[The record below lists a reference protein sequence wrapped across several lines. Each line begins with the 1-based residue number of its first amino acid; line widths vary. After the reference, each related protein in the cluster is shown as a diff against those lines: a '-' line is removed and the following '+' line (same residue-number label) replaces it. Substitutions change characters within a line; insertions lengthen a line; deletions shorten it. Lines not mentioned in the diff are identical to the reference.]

1 MEAIECGWY
10 GKTPYNGRMAKVERL
25 DVRLTPEDDELIRRA
40 ADAEGVSV
48 SAFVVSRSRAAAEE
62 VLADRVHFFLEPE
75 EWDELQRRL
84 SEPPRPK
91 PGLAKLLAEP
101 DIFE

>member
-1 MEAIECGWY
+1 
-10 GKTPYNGRMAKVERL
+10 MAKVERL

-40 ADAEGVSV
+40 ASAEGMSV

-62 VLADRVHFFLEPE
+62 VLADRVHFFLDPE
-75 EWDELQRRL
+75 TWDELHRRL
-84 SEPPRPK
+84 SEPPRHK